1 MMTQRSERRKRR
13 AGARRRGVT
22 LFEVLI
28 VVTILAMVTGAVA
41 VVAIRYFDRAKIRM
55 AETNAR
61 TVRAA
66 VKGYWIEN
74 ESAECPTVA
83 ELVRDETL
91 DRDNAS
97 EDPWGSAWRIECTG
111 RDVTIHSNGADRL
124 PGTADDVRVPPV

>member
-1 MMTQRSERRKRR
+1 LPT
-13 AGARRRGVT
+13 
-22 LFEVLI
+22 LI

-41 VVAIRYFDRAKIRM
+41 VVAIRYFDRAKVRM

-66 VKGYWIEN
+66 VKGYWVES
-74 ESAECPTVA
+74 ESAECPTIQD
-83 ELVRDETL
+83 LVRDETL

-97 EDPWGSAWRIECTG
+97 EDPWGMAWRIECTG